1 MPTLSLGSEL
11 WRIFYS
17 APKNIFT
24 AGRVGKVT
32 RIIGSKV
39 FAGGRWHDC
48 GGRSSG
54 FMTKGEAQA
63 WCAAHSRVVPTGRAK
78 VE

>member
-24 AGRVGKVT
+24 AGRVGRVT
-32 RIIGSKV
+32 RIIGDKV

-48 GGRSSG
+48 SG
-54 FMTKGEAQA
+54 SGLMTKGEAQA
-63 WCAAHSRVVPTGRAK
+63 WCAARSREGRAGK
-78 VE
+78 

>member
-17 APKNIFT
+17 APKNVFT

-48 GGRSSG
+48 NGGSSG
-54 FMTKGEAQA
+54 FMTKAGAQA
-63 WCAAHSRVVPTGRAK
+63 WCAARSSAARAGK
-78 VE
+78 